1 MRPGAEN
8 PKFRAF
14 AQKVF
19 TGEIRNRWVDHYN
32 ERIFSKYRLIKAIRA
47 NLALKWLHENFPMV
61 PIVFVIRHPCAVVL
75 SRMKLNWAT
84 DDDIEPFLNQ
94 PDLVDDYLFPFVDF
108 IKNAVTAEEKHAIIW
123 SVSNLVPQKQFET
136 SDLCKVHYEDLCIQP
151 ENTLHTVFDFIGQQY
166 SQSAIDQINQ
176 PSQTARGHSAIVVGR
191 DKLSNW
197 KDELSTS
204 QIDKI
209 LRVVEAF
216 GLSYLYGDS
225 VLPFHENAI

>member
-1 MRPGAEN
+1 
-8 PKFRAF
+8 
-14 AQKVF
+14 
-19 TGEIRNRWVDHYN
+19 
-32 ERIFSKYRLIKAIRA
+32 
-47 NLALKWLHENFPMV
+47 
-61 PIVFVIRHPCAVVL
+61 
-75 SRMKLNWAT
+75 MKLNWAT

-136 SDLCKVHYEDLCIQP
+136 SDLCKVHYEDFCIQP